1 MKMLWTVVAVGL
13 ALSGP
18 AAAQTQRL
26 PTLDSPTAPIS
37 PTPAT
42 QPAPLCSGHGRVVS
56 GLCACA
62 PGWSGL
68 SCQAPL
74 GLICDGHG
82 VEESG
87 RCVCTTYWMGP
98 TCSIPGLS
106 LTGRLIKP

>member
-13 ALSGP
+13 ALGGP

-26 PTLDSPTAPIS
+26 PTLDSPAPS
-37 PTPAT
+37 PQA
-42 QPAPLCSGHGRVVS
+42 AALCSGHGRVVS

-74 GLICDGHG
+74 GSICDGHG
-82 VEESG
+82 IKEAG
-87 RCVCTTYWMGP
+87 RCVCTTFWMGP
-98 TCSIPGLS
+98 NCSIPGLS